1 MNDERAPESEER
13 SWLDRLT
20 HFISGEPQNKSDLE
34 GVLSLAQE
42 HEIIDE
48 DARKIMEGALSVSDM
63 QVRDIMIPRAQMVV
77 IDSDQSLQEALPKI
91 LQSGR
96 SRYPVIGEGIDDVIG
111 ILLAKDL
118 LPLIQADRDVPSIS
132 TLMRPVT
139 AVPESK
145 RLNVL
150 LREFRQNRNHMA
162 IVIDEYGGIAGLITI
177 EDVLEEIVGE
187 IEDETDVDEGQLIRP
202 INDDSFL
209 VEALTPIEDFNEY
222 FGTGFSDEEFDTIG
236 GLVINAFGQL
246 PTRNQTIRLDQFEFK
261 VIHADERRA
270 DASARDPRHHR
281 IKGVIRSNAPRWG
294 LAFAAGCVFA
304 LGLAPYNLWPAIP
317 LSAGLLFTL
326 LRDSPSA
333 TPWRTGL
340 AYGLGFFG
348 VGVSWS
354 MSASMYGPTPAAVA
368 ILLTAV
374 FCGGLALLHG
384 FQASLFYLLGS
395 RHLSWRL
402 IQFASIW
409 VLFEWL
415 QADFPDG
422 LSWAY
427 AGYSALDSLLHG
439 WIPVIGIYGC
449 SWLVV
454 SLAAP
459 G

>member
-34 GVLSLAQE
+34 GVLSLAEE

-91 LQSGR
+91 LQSGH

-132 TLMRPVT
+132 NLMRPVT

-202 INDDSFL
+202 INDNSFL
-209 VEALTPIEDFNEY
+209 IEALTPIEDFNEY

-236 GLVINAFGQL
+236 GLVINAFG
-246 PTRNQTIRLDQFEFK
+246 
-261 VIHADERRA
+261 
-270 DASARDPRHHR
+270 
-281 IKGVIRSNAPRWG
+281 
-294 LAFAAGCVFA
+294 
-304 LGLAPYNLWPAIP
+304 
-317 LSAGLLFTL
+317 
-326 LRDSPSA
+326 
-333 TPWRTGL
+333 
-340 AYGLGFFG
+340 
-348 VGVSWS
+348 
-354 MSASMYGPTPAAVA
+354 
-368 ILLTAV
+368 
-374 FCGGLALLHG
+374 
-384 FQASLFYLLGS
+384 
-395 RHLSWRL
+395 
-402 IQFASIW
+402 
-409 VLFEWL
+409 
-415 QADFPDG
+415 
-422 LSWAY
+422 
-427 AGYSALDSLLHG
+427 
-439 WIPVIGIYGC
+439 
-449 SWLVV
+449 
-454 SLAAP
+454 
-459 G
+459 

>member
-34 GVLSLAQE
+34 GVLSLAEE

-91 LQSGR
+91 LQSGH

-209 VEALTPIEDFNEY
+209 IEALTPIEDFNEY

-261 VIHADERRA
+261 VIHADERRLT
-270 DASARDPRHHR
+270 R
-281 IKGVIRSNAPRWG
+281 
-294 LAFAAGCVFA
+294 
-304 LGLAPYNLWPAIP
+304 
-317 LSAGLLFTL
+317 
-326 LRDSPSA
+326 LRVTRGTTESK
-333 TPWRTGL
+333 
-340 AYGLGFFG
+340 
-348 VGVSWS
+348 V
-354 MSASMYGPTPAAVA
+354 
-368 ILLTAV
+368 
-374 FCGGLALLHG
+374 
-384 FQASLFYLLGS
+384 
-395 RHLSWRL
+395 
-402 IQFASIW
+402 
-409 VLFEWL
+409 
-415 QADFPDG
+415 
-422 LSWAY
+422 
-427 AGYSALDSLLHG
+427 
-439 WIPVIGIYGC
+439 
-449 SWLVV
+449 
-454 SLAAP
+454 
-459 G
+459 